1 MEKEKNSGG
10 RWLLDL
16 VKGLLGK
23 EEVKPEEFPSELPE
37 TTVKKLIDK
46 ACGTDPEE
54 AGEEGNEKTEKTE
67 KTEKSES
74 CPYATKRAIVE
85 SLAEIRRF
93 AEEHQLAATV
103 VRALLSLLAEMAVGA
118 LKGRVSG
125 KVLDLLLKAIRY
137 DRARM
142 EAYAEGETAGRNAR
156 IRMEIFPAQEG
167 ELPDINGPI
176 HTPPAPASI
185 FDIARGE

>member
-16 VKGLLGK
+16 VKGILGK
-23 EEVKPEEFPSELPE
+23 GEVNPEEFPRELPE

-46 ACGTDPEE
+46 ACGADPEA
-54 AGEEGNEKTEKTE
+54 AGEAGNEKTEKTE
-67 KTEKSES
+67 KTES

-125 KVLDLLLKAIRY
+125 KVLDLLLKTIRY

>member
-23 EEVKPEEFPSELPE
+23 EEVNPEEFPRELPE

-46 ACGTDPEE
+46 ACGADPGE
-54 AGEEGNEKTEKTE
+54 AGEAGNGKTEKSE
-67 KTEKSES
+67 KSEKSES

-156 IRMEIFPAQEG
+156 IRMEIFPAQER